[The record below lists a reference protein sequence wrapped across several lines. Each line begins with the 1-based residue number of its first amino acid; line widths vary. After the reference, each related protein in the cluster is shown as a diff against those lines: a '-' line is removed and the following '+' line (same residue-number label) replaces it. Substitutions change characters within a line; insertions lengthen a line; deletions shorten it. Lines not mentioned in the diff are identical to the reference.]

1 MIAAIDIAILFIN
14 LIIIFLFFQKKEF
27 KYINILISVNMVR
40 LLATYIFT
48 SNTYHYDHFFSLFFL
63 FTINFLDKEKILNSF
78 FKLTK
83 YLQFLII
90 FFLFVFT
97 FKENFLIIH
106 PGIAGWT
113 YEGEMNY
120 YMNDNSYLVEESDEN
135 IDIKNQIEEH
145 FSNYEIV
152 GFEEGYLDINSITI
166 AKTNL
171 GNFIINEGDYH
182 IVFPFVIFDRMDYE
196 TRYNLQKQIIEKTL
210 CDRINNKRFLVN
222 RNFSYPDHSVY
233 FKLNSVNGSCDNDL
247 NLIELETYTIFSNI
261 EGGKY
266 DIKHVAKIE
275 Y

>member
-1 MIAAIDIAILFIN
+1 
-14 LIIIFLFFQKKEF
+14 
-27 KYINILISVNMVR
+27 MVR

-113 YEGEMNY
+113 YEGEMSY

-171 GNFIINEGDYH
+171 GNFIINDGDYH

-233 FKLNSVNGSCDNDL
+233 FKLNSVNGSCENDL
-247 NLIELETYTIFSNI
+247 NLIEFETYKIFSNI